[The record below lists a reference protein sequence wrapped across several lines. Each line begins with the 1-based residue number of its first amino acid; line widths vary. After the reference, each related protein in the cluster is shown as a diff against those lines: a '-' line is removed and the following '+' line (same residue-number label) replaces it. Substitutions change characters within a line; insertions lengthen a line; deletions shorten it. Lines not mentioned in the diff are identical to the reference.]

1 MTKKILGVKMK
12 KIEIKYIT
20 KEQPLITE
28 KKESVNKKSPLA
40 KNKSFWPLQGVSLTV
55 NPGEAVGLIGINGSG
70 KRTLTE
76 ILAGRLKQTTGFTTL
91 NAKINYASSRAGLDE
106 NFTGLENIKSQITK
120 MDIDEFK
127 AKHLLNGIIDFCELG
142 NWLERPVREYSVG
155 MYARLSLT
163 IAMFTEPEMIVLD
176 NVLNA
181 LDIPYSQQVNQK
193 LQELKDSGV
202 ALLVADVNLVN
213 VERFCERTL
222 WLQFGKVQQLG
233 PTPDVMLQYEYFQDW
248 LRNATLPEKNKYFAK
263 KKKDSQNFDIAQI
276 YEEFKVE
283 QFKHGFTR
291 KDEPKMRRAFFKE
304 RGADPVAAI
313 EKNAAKKTPAN
324 KKKMSKRNK
333 QRLIWIVVLL
343 GVIGLGSWGYLS
355 QANKSK
361 LKSEQKTTL
370 TSSEKR
376 VSSLK
381 EQRSSKKKQSSLAAS
396 KAAASSKSVSES
408 SVKAAS
414 AASESSAKAASAS
427 SASESSLK
435 ANTQTINVNSGDT
448 LEGLAEKYATDVN
461 TIKKINN
468 ISSEADLKAG
478 SVIRVPK

>member
-20 KEQPLITE
+20 KEQSLITE
-28 KKESVNKKSPLA
+28 KKESVNKKNPLA

-91 NAKINYASSRAGLDE
+91 NAKINYASSRVGLDE

-120 MDIDEFK
+120 IDIDEFK

-142 NWLERPVREYSVG
+142 NWLERPVREYSAG
-155 MYARLSLT
+155 MYARLSLA

-248 LRNATLPEKNKYFAK
+248 LRNATLPEKNKYLAK

-313 EKNAAKKTPAN
+313 EKTAAKKMSEN
-324 KKKMSKRNK
+324 KKKISKINK
-333 QRLIWIVVLL
+333 QLIIWIVLL

-376 VSSLK
+376 SSSLK
-381 EQRSSKKKQSSLAAS
+381 KQQSIKKKQSSLAAS

-408 SVKAAS
+408 SAKAAS
-414 AASESSAKAASAS
+414 AASVSSAKAASAS

-468 ISSEADLKAG
+468 FSSEADLKAG

>member
-1 MTKKILGVKMK
+1 MK

-20 KEQPLITE
+20 KEQPLVTE
-28 KKESVNKKSPLA
+28 KKELAANNKT
-40 KNKSFWPLQGVSLTV
+40 KSFWTLQGVSLTV

-91 NAKINYASSRAGLDE
+91 NAKINYASSRAGFSE
-106 NFTGLENIKSQITK
+106 NLTGLENIKKQIGQA
-120 MDIDEFK
+120 DIDELK
-127 AKHLLNGIIDFCELG
+127 AKHLLNRIIDFCELG
-142 NWLERPVREYSVG
+142 NWLYRPVKEYSIG
-155 MYARLSLT
+155 MYARLSLA
-163 IAMFTEPEMIVLD
+163 IAMFLEPEMLVID
-176 NVLNA
+176 NVLNV

-193 LQELKDSGV
+193 LRELKDAGV
-202 ALLVADVNLVN
+202 ALIIADVNLVN

-233 PTPDVMLQYEYFQDW
+233 PTADVMLQYEYFQDW
-248 LRNATLPEKNKYFAK
+248 LRNASLPEKNEYFAK
-263 KKKDSQNFDIAQI
+263 KQQASQDFDIAKV
-276 YEEFKVE
+276 YEEFKIE

-304 RGADPVAAI
+304 KGSDPIADAS
-313 EKNAAKKTPAN
+313 KTPAKGTVQN
-324 KKKMSKRNK
+324 KKQHFKKK
-333 QRLIWIVVLL
+333 IVLA
-343 GVIGLGSWGYLS
+343 VIAFLCVVGIGSWGYLS
-355 QANKSK
+355 RANKQTAVDK
-361 LKSEQKTTL
+361 KETVL
-370 TSSEKR
+370 TSSQKR
-376 VSSLK
+376 TSSLK
-381 EQRSSKKKQSSLAAS
+381 KQSVAKDKKSSLAAS
-396 KAAASSKSVSES
+396 EFSASAKRASS
-408 SVKAAS
+408 
-414 AASESSAKAASAS
+414 SSAKAASSSAAASSKAAAAS

-448 LEGLAEKYATDVN
+448 LEGLAQKYATDVN